1 MKQLSRDKKDRKR
14 QIESYLRNYKSYK
27 AGIKNLQQ
35 QLDWILPGM
44 TATYSAEE
52 GSSGTFN
59 ITSKVE
65 NAALDRIESK
75 QALDIKETMT
85 MYQLIV
91 DSIDRALEQLEENE
105 RTFVEERYFK
115 LKSIEQVAEVM
126 GYHEKT
132 IQRIRNSVMDKLV
145 IGLCNIFK
153 MD

>member
-1 MKQLSRDKKDRKR
+1 MKQLSREKKDRKK

-75 QALDIKETMT
+75 QALDIKETMS

-115 LKSIEQVAEVM
+115 LKQIDQVAEIM
-126 GYHEKT
+126 GYHNKHV
-132 IQRIRNSVMDKLV
+132 QRIRNSVIDKLM
-145 IGLCNIFK
+145 IGLSNILK
-153 MD
+153 LD